1 MPGDVMCVVVAGG
14 CVATSND
21 CENRNLSRRGGVV
34 IGAEGVLSP
43 ASEATACSRE
53 EEGSFRSALDLTWSW
68 CVAPAGSEMADEDE
82 KTDAE
87 ADRYADIPIGL
98 EGAREEGEGE
108 GEEEAADR
116 YADLPIGLEE
126 TA

>member
-1 MPGDVMCVVVAGG
+1 
-14 CVATSND
+14 
-21 CENRNLSRRGGVV
+21 
-34 IGAEGVLSP
+34 
-43 ASEATACSRE
+43 
-53 EEGSFRSALDLTWSW
+53 
-68 CVAPAGSEMADEDE
+68 MADEDE

>member
-1 MPGDVMCVVVAGG
+1 MPGEVMCVVVAGG

-87 ADRYADIPIGL
+87 AETQA
-98 EGAREEGEGE
+98 
-108 GEEEAADR
+108 AAD
-116 YADLPIGLEE
+116 AAAIQTHKQKHKQNQTHNQPQKQKQNQQSQ
-126 TA
+126 A